1 MAEGFTKIDNSAKD
15 LPKQVQKNLEGD
27 KSMYQTYGDTSKSVK
42 DMFGKSNQTNTLS
55 GVEMSNEKRKSR
67 R

>member
-27 KSMYQTYGDTSKSVK
+27 KSMYQVYGDTSKSVK

>member
-1 MAEGFTKIDNSAKD
+1 MADNFTKIDNSAKD

-27 KSMYQTYGDTSKSVK
+27 KSMYQVYGDAGKSVK

-55 GVEMSNEKRKSR
+55 GVEMSNEKRKAR

>member
-27 KSMYQTYGDTSKSVK
+27 KSMYQVYGDISKSVK
-42 DMFGKSNQTNTLS
+42 DMFGKSNQTNTLN